1 MPARVERLVTVAG
14 AESPRPGA
22 ENNVWLVGDSAEC
35 VVIDAAHDAEAI
47 AAAVGSRAV
56 RAIVLTH
63 GHWDHVGAA
72 PRLRELVGAPV
83 LLHPADLPL
92 WLVSHP
98 DTLPDGELTPSWSL
112 TLAGTTLTARHTPGH
127 TPGASVVMARE
138 LAVVFSGDTL
148 FHGGPGATRWDYSS
162 FPQIIESIRSTL
174 LTLPPETVVH
184 TGHGQDT
191 TSGAVARDVDEW
203 VARGW

>member
-1 MPARVERLVTVAG
+1 MPARVERLVTGAG

-22 ENNVWLVGDSAEC
+22 ENKAWLVGDSAEC

-191 TSGAVARDVDEW
+191 TIGAEARDVDEW

>member
-1 MPARVERLVTVAG
+1 M
-14 AESPRPGA
+14 
-22 ENNVWLVGDSAEC
+22 WLVGDSAEC

-191 TSGAVARDVDEW
+191 TIGAEARDVDEW